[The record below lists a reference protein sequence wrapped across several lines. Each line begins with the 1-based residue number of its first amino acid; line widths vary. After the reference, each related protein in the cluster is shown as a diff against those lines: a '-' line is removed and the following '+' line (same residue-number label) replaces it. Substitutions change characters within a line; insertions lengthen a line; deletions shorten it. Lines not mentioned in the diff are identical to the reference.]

1 MMSQGPQRT
10 RRGGGV
16 VAPAGGTCSPTPP
29 GAGGPSRPQPLRATV
44 PFQLKHGS
52 PTRGTAHPSST
63 TPAASSSSSASS
75 PAASAPSPA
84 QPQQPPPPSPAL
96 SPAASVAAAAAA
108 SSPTPPSGSVSLAW
122 GAAEHGRLRPRR
134 SPEHRDSPER
144 RSPSSPVC
152 KVEKNKFQHA
162 PSHIRRTS
170 SLDTITGPYLTG
182 QWPREL
188 PGRGSPCMRDKSTQ
202 TPSSWTKDSS
212 EKKKGSHKRSA
223 SWGTSDQLKEIA
235 KLRQHLQRSKKS
247 SKHQRDKERHS
258 PLHGNHAAIHP
269 AQVSISRA
277 IPIPVTSI
285 AYARTSLP
293 RMKNSVEGVN
303 QEIERMFIS
312 EDRDKDGVLRLCESE
327 DGRRAPVPSQQR
339 SVDTQTPSGPQCS
352 RESSSSSSSGTS
364 STSSSSSSESRSHSV
379 SPNVSVAAAAAA
391 DNNNYSPCCTD
402 ELLAQCKEK
411 ENGDSSPLPKY
422 ATSPKPNNSYMFKR
436 EPPEG
441 CEKVKVFEEILPKQL
456 GEIPTFYGPDKN
468 KVNFIP
474 KRSSAFC
481 PVSIMKPLLFTP
493 ELAIKGFP
501 GLGPMPITGGSAT
514 MVVVAHA
521 ASQAMLTTAQLLE
534 EGGFSSTNSNLNA
547 NGLNSRVVSPASQ
560 TTTMPQQQQQCGS
573 SLAVPGTTLV

>member
-202 TPSSWTKDSS
+202 
-212 EKKKGSHKRSA
+212 
-223 SWGTSDQLKEIA
+223 IA